1 MLDDLLNSKKARKS
15 LKKSF
20 STVEKLATNSLS
32 SKETSDL
39 IYKSNKNDLSDQEVA
54 NLREKGIKGYKF
66 IQENFLSKK
75 KKKKKKDL
83 F

>member
-39 IYKSNKNDLSDQEVA
+39 IYKSKKNELSDQEVSK
-54 NLREKGIKGYKF
+54 LREKGIKGYKF
-66 IQENFLSKK
+66 IQENFISKK